1 MQKQAKLFC
10 FLKYGYY
17 IYLFLCLHNYTILL
31 QTLGKEHKPRFS
43 STHRNTS
50 QQKFTHSD
58 SLRASILYMISLRK
72 TGISQALLKAHS
84 LPPSLSCLE
93 QWLKSCISINTGL
106 DTVSS
111 TCYIIESGMSCSETT
126 LVISKDTF
134 AQTYSNVKICQ
145 ISVKI

>member
-1 MQKQAKLFC
+1 M

-17 IYLFLCLHNYTILL
+17 IYLFICLRHYTILL
-31 QTLGKEHKPRFS
+31 QTLGREHKPRFS

-58 SLRASILYMISLRK
+58 SLRDSILYVISSYFECLLRK
-72 TGISQALLKAHS
+72 TGISQALLKADS
-84 LPPSLSCLE
+84 LPTSLSCLE
-93 QWLKSCISINTGL
+93 QWLKSCISINIGL

-111 TCYIIESGMSCSETT
+111 TCYITESDMSCSETI

-134 AQTYSNVKICQ
+134 AQT
-145 ISVKI
+145 